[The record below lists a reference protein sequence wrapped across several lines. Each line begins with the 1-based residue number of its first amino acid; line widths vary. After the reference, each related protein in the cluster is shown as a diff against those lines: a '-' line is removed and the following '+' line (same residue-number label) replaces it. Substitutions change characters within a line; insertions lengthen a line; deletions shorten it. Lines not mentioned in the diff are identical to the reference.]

1 MPRTATKN
9 RVRKHRIRD
18 LVPANDLPP
27 ASQVQRFITFYVNHR
42 DLKLAACQASLTPEM
57 GERLYRE
64 EKVRTRIDKKILL
77 IDVEE
82 ARLRARANQLTVD
95 RLDCTVLE
103 LLTPKH
109 PGLVRKQAAELGYKR
124 IGLIRDGE
132 FVGISKAGSSVGGAK
147 TYGQLTTTTLRRTTT
162 EEVVHATETKE
173 EVPIPIAILRGE
185 IMQDVQDY

>member
-82 ARLRARANQLTVD
+82 ARLRARSNQLTVAK
-95 RLDCTVLE
+95 LDCTLLE
-103 LLTPKH
+103 LLQKKELGH
-109 PGLVRKQAAELGYKR
+109 VRLKAAELGYR
-124 IGLIRDGE
+124 RTGLIKDGE
-132 FVGISKAGSSVGGAK
+132 FYVAPDPNHKQTGPSMYRA
-147 TYGQLTTTTLRRTTT
+147 QQTTLRHTVTT
-162 EEVVHATETKE
+162 EVVKTDAQVTPVQHFD
-173 EVPIPIAILRGE
+173 PIFA
-185 IMQDVQDY
+185 VQEY